1 MSIYFKIL
9 KLIANS
15 QYPTE
20 LLNYLLKKADEM
32 QGTDHI

>member
-15 QYPTE
+15 QHPVE
-20 LLNYLLKKADEM
+20 LLNYLLKKAAEM
-32 QGTDHI
+32 QDIDHI